1 MGIELSLADVP
12 LGPFEG
18 SSVTVY
24 SAGSKAANLHVSRQ
38 CGQLRTSDV
47 RTADVPLETAM
58 LRRLCSRCA
67 AWGVWGRPGTG
78 LGMFLG
84 ALGGT
89 GLLYQLQSY
98 VGPDEGERWIDRE
111 ARDAAELLRTEQDV
125 DPDDDEEEVEGGI
138 SRREAREDAEALR
151 GLIFT
156 HWRGAARSLHR
167 AQAVLAHFPWLEE
180 WAKPPLTVKTRYLET
195 LRAQAARFVDP
206 EELVVAAAATA
217 LPRPELPHA
226 DPAFAVLGDNSR
238 VSRELVDLWHRWQS
252 AAGRPWEGPGTRAY
266 LSYEIVRG
274 MRSNRKGYDEAR
286 AEAARLIASWEEQ
299 AQAATAPADREP
311 RSRLAAQMPEASEAL
326 PRHGVRDF
334 LDGLDT
340 WTLGVLLTW
349 TVDADWGSGVL
360 TLEVPDLVAE
370 RLLSPVSSLPC
381 SPAAAAPDLPER
393 DRGPGGQPGIVRPG
407 VFDDTPVFDRRPVTL
422 DHLRALRTLGPGAD
436 ELYLV
441 FSARRGAEVL
451 PLDTIEKRLAQ
462 GWLGVLIA
470 GARDLPGS
478 VLGLQELEQSPEPEA
493 GEAQMPGR
501 GQGVHDPHFGEGLGL
516 AEGARRTLRQTYA
529 TEDRNLNLRLLALAR
544 GAHDLRSLDGGR
556 PGGLPVAVWHGLL
569 TEDRLG
575 LAPFRQP
582 SSDRSRSGSGLPLG
596 PLAAVQLYTTNASP
610 LIEGKGHSPL
620 CRHARERAVVAGDD
634 LLTVADLM
642 ARTDFDWCSKCG
654 GYALRTLSDTQ
665 LSYYRAAHQVHDIK
679 RQLDRENG
687 NADTDTSTVGARLDE
702 LAAWQP
708 ADQDEWS
715 GSDSWQWQ
723 DTIRELRRRVARSHA
738 VTDPVEPAS

>member
-18 SSVTVY
+18 SLVTVY
-24 SAGSKAANLHVSRQ
+24 SAKSKGANLHVSRQ
-38 CGQLRTSDV
+38 CGQLRTSEV

-58 LRRLCSRCA
+58 LRRLCARCA

-98 VGPDEGERWIDRE
+98 VEPDEEERWTERE
-111 ARDAAELLRTEQDV
+111 AREAAELLRTEQDV
-125 DPDDDEEEVEGGI
+125 DPGDDEEEVEGGI
-138 SRREAREDAEALR
+138 SRREAREDAEELR
-151 GLIFT
+151 GLIFA
-156 HWRGAARSLHR
+156 HWRGAGRSLHR
-167 AQAVLAHFPWLEE
+167 AQATLAHFPWLEE
-180 WAKPPLTVKTRYLET
+180 WAKPALTVKTLYLET

-206 EELVVAAAATA
+206 EELVAAAAATA
-217 LPRPELPHA
+217 LAMPELPHA
-226 DPAFAVLGDNSR
+226 DPAFAVLGGNSR
-238 VSRELVDLWHRWQS
+238 VSRALVDLWHRWQS
-252 AAGRPWEGPGTRAY
+252 AAGRPWEGPRTRAY

-274 MRSNRKGYDEAR
+274 IRSNRKGYDEAR
-286 AEAARLIASWEEQ
+286 AETARLIASWEEQ
-299 AQAATAPADREP
+299 ARAAAAPADRAP
-311 RSRLAAQMPEASEAL
+311 RCRLTAQMPEASEAM

-370 RLLSPVSSLPC
+370 RLLSSVSNLPC
-381 SPAAAAPDLPER
+381 SPAAAARDLPER
-393 DRGPGGQPGIVRPG
+393 YRGPGRQQGIVRPG
-407 VFDDTPVFDRRPVTL
+407 VFDDTPVFDRRPVTP
-422 DHLRALRTLGPGAD
+422 DHIRALRTLGPGPD

-441 FSARRGAEVL
+441 FSAGGGAEVL
-451 PLDTIEKRLAQ
+451 PLDTIEKRLAK

-470 GARDLPGS
+470 GTRDLPGS
-478 VLGLQELEQSPEPEA
+478 VLDPAEPKQSPEPEA
-493 GEAQMPGR
+493 GEAQRSGR
-501 GQGVHDPHFGEGLGL
+501 GEGVHDLHFGEGLGL
-516 AEGARRTLRQTYA
+516 AEGTRRTLRQTYA

-544 GAHDLRSLDGGR
+544 SAHDLRSLDAGQ
-556 PGGLPVAVWHGLL
+556 PGGLPTAVWHGLL
-569 TEDRLG
+569 TEDRLS

-582 SSDRSRSGSGLPLG
+582 GSDRWRSGSGLPLG
-596 PLAAVQLYTTNASP
+596 PLAAVQVYTTNASP

-620 CRHARERAVVAGDD
+620 CRHAHERAVVAGDD

-642 ARTDFDWCSKCG
+642 ARTDLDWCSKCG
-654 GYALRTLSDTQ
+654 GYAIRRLSDTQ
-665 LSYYRAAHQVHDIK
+665 LSYYRAAHQLHDIK
-679 RQLDRENG
+679 KRLDG
-687 NADTDTSTVGARLDE
+687 GTGVADTETSTVITRLEE
-702 LAAWQP
+702 LAAWSP
-708 ADQDEWS
+708 VDEEQWR

-723 DTIRELRRRVARSHA
+723 DTIRELRRKVSRYGIGGGSMR
-738 VTDPVEPAS
+738 